1 MIYKYIVKK
10 KTRKINILNFKM
22 VLKMVDKICLF
33 VLRFNTPVNTF
44 SVMSGQSR

>member
-1 MIYKYIVKK
+1 MTYKYIVKK

-22 VLKMVDKICLF
+22 VLKTVDKICLF
-33 VLRFNTPVNTF
+33 VLRFNAPVNNF